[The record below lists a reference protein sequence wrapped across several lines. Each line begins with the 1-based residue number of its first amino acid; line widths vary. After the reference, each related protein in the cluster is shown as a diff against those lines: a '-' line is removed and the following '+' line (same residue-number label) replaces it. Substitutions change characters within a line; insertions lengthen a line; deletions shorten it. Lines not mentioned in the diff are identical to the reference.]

1 MAEEMDLFNT
11 SSPGNRSESEGSP
24 SRGRDTDTI
33 GDLSKTKL
41 TNNDYIKRAQS
52 AKSKKGKYGVTVP
65 KPFGFDVRDAKK
77 TKSIRETK
85 VEEMVKQKELDE
97 ETHLR
102 TVFRSKK
109 VPPEVMINKY
119 NNLIEAE
126 NQRRATV
133 RAESLKIT
141 QSRERPFAFWERE
154 KHNIAAKKA
163 RIEDYENNP
172 PRHPHFRANPI
183 PRSCSVLIMKEKEER
198 DKLERDERIN
208 QMAKMS
214 IKNSKMPESMKKYEE
229 KKKKEALTNA
239 KLQ

>member
-1 MAEEMDLFNT
+1 M
-11 SSPGNRSESEGSP
+11 
-24 SRGRDTDTI
+24 
-33 GDLSKTKL
+33 
-41 TNNDYIKRAQS
+41 
-52 AKSKKGKYGVTVP
+52 TVP

-77 TKSIRETK
+77 HKSIREMK
-85 VEEMVKQKELDE
+85 VEEMVREKELNE
-97 ETHLR
+97 ETHVR

-126 NQRRATV
+126 NQRRNAV

-141 QSRERPFAFWERE
+141 HDRERPFNFWERE
-154 KHNIAAKKA
+154 KHNMAAKKA
-163 RIEDYENNP
+163 RIEDYETNP

-183 PRSCSVLIMKEKEER
+183 PRSCSVLILDEKNIR

-208 QMAKMS
+208 QMAKKS